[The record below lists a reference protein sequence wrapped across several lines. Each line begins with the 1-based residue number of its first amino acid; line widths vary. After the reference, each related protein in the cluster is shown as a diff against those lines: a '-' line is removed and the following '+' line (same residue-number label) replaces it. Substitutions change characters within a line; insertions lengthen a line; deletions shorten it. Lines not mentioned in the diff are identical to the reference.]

1 MIRQITICFLF
12 VLTVAVCAAQTPSP
26 SCSLVP
32 GWTQQGEARSF
43 VSDNLFEYMDGNAE
57 GYLIYSFQNM
67 KGITCKS
74 GSVTLVFDI
83 SEMADPESSYGIFM
97 SNRDPRLPV
106 GKIGMASQIQPRRG
120 MFAKDK
126 YFIEIAANPE
136 GDHTA
141 VLQAFLG
148 AQEKLTPGQ
157 SGLPALLTWFPTE
170 KLDETSVRLV
180 PQSVLGIGL
189 LKKGYVAQYDYGKA
203 FIVTEATPESAAA
216 VMKKASVRFGQS
228 TPVQIGDEAFQ
239 ITDKYLGRLCF
250 FRKGKYVAGFANVT
264 EPTDPVAAAKVLA
277 AKMP

>member
-12 VLTVAVCAAQTPSP
+12 VLTVAVCTAQTPSP

-203 FIVTEATPESAAA
+203 FIVTEATPESASA

-277 AKMP
+277 SKMP